1 MKSIQKNKFLIWT
14 ILSILL
20 LSLKGQEE
28 LAGEENINDPTLAQ
42 EEGATGMEGFEGDGE
57 NPGELENE
65 ALAENEVNPEEEE
78 EIDDAMKEENF
89 NENAGMFGGG
99 ADGEMMGKMGLGGEP
114 NEENVEGE
122 GEGENHEELDPAVE
136 EYFNE
141 EEKNN
146 GHEQVNH
153 EIPEENLDQEQ
164 EYQGQEEIP
173 GDQIIDHGLIALE
186 HHTELEKM
194 KNFKKISDDCK
205 IFLEE
210 FRDCL
215 DNIPD
220 PAWEEKEIQKC
231 VGKDFTRVVN
241 NICKWFKYSFNLK
254 ITRRQKSLIVQ
265 LKA

>member
-1 MKSIQKNKFLIWT
+1 MKSVRNNKFLIWT
-14 ILSILL
+14 ILAIVS
-20 LSLKGQEE
+20 LSLKAQE
-28 LAGEENINDPTLAQ
+28 GEENINDPTLAQ

-65 ALAENEVNPEEEE
+65 ALAENQVNPEEEE

-99 ADGEMMGKMGLGGEP
+99 ADGEMIGKMGLGGESQ
-114 NEENVEGE
+114 E
-122 GEGENHEELDPAVE
+122 EGENHEELDPAVE

-146 GHEQVNH
+146 GHEQVDH
-153 EIPEENLDQEQ
+153 EIPEENLDHEQ
-164 EYQGQEEIP
+164 EYQGHEEEIP

-241 NICKWFKYSFNLK
+241 NICKWFKYLFNLK
-254 ITRRQKSLIVQ
+254 ITRKQK
-265 LKA
+265 

>member
-1 MKSIQKNKFLIWT
+1 MKSVRSRKFVILT
-14 ILSILL
+14 LVAILSLNILC
-20 LSLKGQEE
+20 QE
-28 LAGEENINDPTLAQ
+28 GEEDINDPTLLQ
-42 EEGATGMEGFEGDGE
+42 EEEATGMEGLEG
-57 NPGELENE
+57 NPDDLENE
-65 ALAENEVNPEEEE
+65 AVAENEVDPNEEE

-99 ADGEMMGKMGLGGEP
+99 ADGELLGKMGLGGG
-114 NEENVEGE
+114 NEGE
-122 GEGENHEELDPAVE
+122 GEGHEGGLEHEEEHLDPAVE

-141 EEKNN
+141 EDKNN
-146 GHEQVNH
+146 GHE
-153 EIPEENLDQEQ
+153 EIDHNIEEEHLDHEQ
-164 EYQGQEEIP
+164 EYQGEHDIP

-215 DNIPD
+215 DNIPE

-241 NICKWFKYSFNLK
+241 NICKRVY
-254 ITRRQKSLIVQ
+254 TMLIYRLRKGQ
-265 LKA
+265 DHR